1 MRLYDG
7 IKQWCMWENNHNGG
21 AMKHILLEDHRRLKG
36 TNLRSSHTQRRCQHP
51 SSPNAKPLQTT
62 HTMLG
67 TKVSR
72 LEAVAGRFQ
81 CSCLWTHSVPLSSGR
96 SPAKKNC
103 KMPRAFS
110 DLPLE
115 ISTYLVTLF
124 AATWPGGPAPQ
135 TSHIDPCTLGRS
147 AQGGNPSPK

>member
-1 MRLYDG
+1 MRY
-7 IKQWCMWENNHNGG
+7 
-21 AMKHILLEDHRRLKG
+21 ILLEDHRRLKG
-36 TNLRSSHTQRRCQHP
+36 TNLRSSHTQWRCQHP
-51 SSPNAKPLQTT
+51 SSPKAKPLQTT

-72 LEAVAGRFQ
+72 LEAVARRFQ
-81 CSCLWTHSVPLSSGR
+81 CSCLRTHSVPLSSGR
-96 SPAKKNC
+96 SPAKKAAKC
-103 KMPRAFS
+103 QGHPGAFF